1 MTAFFIGDVALDENY
16 TADRWPGIADKDVI
30 RELPTECGGSIANAA
45 VVHAGLGGETEF
57 ISLLNESALS
67 ARLIADLA
75 ENGVST
81 RHMLRQPG
89 IPESRNLI
97 FLVAG
102 EHLVLTVEMGQQPMV
117 LPLET
122 MAALRQPGRRR
133 HRGRG
138 A

>member
-1 MTAFFIGDVALDENY
+1 MTAFFIGDVALGEYY
-16 TADRWPGIADKDVI
+16 TAERGPGIADKDLI

-45 VVHAGLGGETEF
+45 VVHAGLGGATEF

-102 EHLVLTVEMGQQPMV
+102 EHVVLTVEMGQRPM
-117 LPLET
+117 
-122 MAALRQPGRRR
+122 ALRP
-133 HRGRG
+133 
-138 A
+138 ATIS